1 MFAMVVDR
9 GRLLGARCPGGEIRT
24 RNCAAVPDG
33 LASRRTFKDT
43 DQHPLQPYLR
53 LTAEVPFRH
62 KPSFRIPAERASI
75 HDPALHRL
83 NASFYP
89 PMEPCLLGDTT
100 QWGRKKE
107 PVFVVSIFLLLDK
120 KLVNFFTY
128 IKASISYNSVYLI
141 SACLENFA
149 VTVTLNIL
157 FLPVK

>member
-43 DQHPLQPYLR
+43 DQHPLQPHLR

-62 KPSFRIPAERASI
+62 KPSFRIPTERASI

-107 PVFVVSIFLLLDK
+107 HFSLWASFYYLIR
-120 KLVNFFTY
+120 NWWIFFTY